1 MRARTLAALVT
12 AVLPLA
18 LASSAPAQD
27 APALTYSAHVA
38 SLGWLADVSSP
49 ATAGTTGQAR
59 QMEALRIAGGVF
71 AGDLEYRAHV
81 ARIGWMGWVG
91 PATVAGTTGRALQF
105 EAVQVRL
112 GGAPGQS

>member
-59 QMEALRIAGGVF
+59 QMEALRVAGGTL
-71 AGDLEYRAHV
+71 ADDIDYRA
-81 ARIGWMGWVG
+81 
-91 PATVAGTTGRALQF
+91 
-105 EAVQVRL
+105 
-112 GGAPGQS
+112 